1 MEPRR
6 DGRYSR
12 SETSDTHG
20 AERTARFTHP
30 YVASTVRLRW
40 TRGRTRGR
48 STALLIGYRMRCQG
62 TTSHWR

>member
-6 DGRYSR
+6 DGRHSR
-12 SETSDTHG
+12 ADASDATDV
-20 AERTARFTHP
+20 ERTVRSTHP

-40 TRGRTRGR
+40 TRGRARGR

-62 TTSHWR
+62 TTAHWR